1 MIGVSRLYCSTREAS
16 DALRYGH
23 GSGGIGGHL
32 RSGKPI
38 VVWNCTRRC
47 NLACVHCY
55 SESGPGAEATELSTE
70 QGKKLLGDLA
80 AFEVPVVLFSGGE
93 PLVREDLGELASHA
107 VGLGMR
113 AAVSTNGTLITAARA
128 AVLRDAGIAYVGIS
142 LDGIG
147 VTNDRFR
154 GVPGAFERAMN
165 GIRACIDAGL
175 KVGLRFTIH
184 KGNVADVPRVFD
196 LIERERIPRACFY
209 HLVYAGRGSHLIDE
223 DLTRDQARSTIDL
236 IIDRAAALHSGGHPA
251 EILTVDNHC
260 DGPWIYMRLLR
271 ESPGRAAS
279 VLELLRANRGN
290 ASGERIGCVSWDGTV
305 HPDQFWRHYALGN
318 ALERPFGEIW
328 SDCSEPLLRQ
338 LRRRCEH
345 VKGRCASCRYLD
357 ICGGNF
363 RVRAEAATG
372 DLWAPDPACYLTDEE
387 IRSPGE

>member
-1 MIGVSRLYCSTREAS
+1 MIGVSRLYCSAREAS

-23 GSGGIGGHL
+23 GSGGIRGHL

-47 NLACVHCY
+47 NLACAHCY

-80 AFEVPVVLFSGGE
+80 EFEVPVVLFSGGE
-93 PLVREDLGELASHA
+93 PLVREDLGDLASHA

-113 AAVSTNGTLITAARA
+113 AAVSTNGTLITAGKA
-128 AVLRDAGIAYVGIS
+128 AVLLDAGIAYVGIS

-154 GVPGAFERAMN
+154 GVGGAFERAMD
-165 GIRACIDAGL
+165 GVRSCIDAGL

-184 KGNVADVPRVFD
+184 KGNVADVPLVFD

-223 DLTRDQARSTIDL
+223 DLTHDQARSTIDL

-271 ESPGRAAS
+271 ESPKRAAS

-305 HPDQFWRHYALGN
+305 HPDQFWRHYSLGN

-328 SDCSEPLLRQ
+328 SDCSEPLLQQ
-338 LRRRCEH
+338 LRRRREY

-372 DLWAPDPACYLTDEE
+372 DLWAPDPACYLTDDE